1 MKSVFSLML
10 LVGLILA
17 GVAVYIVQNYVGAY
31 QNAYREAV
39 MENQKARPEIETTQV
54 YVANRDIRYGEE
66 LADEDFRL
74 IAWSKDAIPEGVFD
88 ENNPIQKEGDDR
100 RIALRAMNTN
110 EVILASKITE
120 PGAPAG
126 LISELEEGMHGYAM
140 SVDSLMA
147 VGGFNKRFVIKNN
160 LALARAAQGNY
171 SLPIVPMTQTERAEL
186 LHTMGLSAAKRG
198 DIAMAK
204 TLFRDA
210 VSTHPQYFEAANR
223 SLDALENS

>member
-17 GVAVYIVQNYVGAY
+17 GVAVYIVQNYVSAY

-74 IAWSKDAIPEGVFD
+74 IAWPKDAIPEGVFD

-171 SLPIVPMTQTERAEL
+171 SLPIVPMTQTERAEYCIQWVCPLPSAEILRWQKHCSAMRFQHIHNISRL
-186 LHTMGLSAAKRG
+186 L
-198 DIAMAK
+198 I
-204 TLFRDA
+204 
-210 VSTHPQYFEAANR
+210 VV
-223 SLDALENS
+223 

>member
-74 IAWSKDAIPEGVFD
+74 IAWPKDAIPEGIFD

-100 RIALRAMNTN
+100 RIALRAMNTIAHRPHDPDRARRYCDGKN
-110 EVILASKITE
+110 TV
-120 PGAPAG
+120 PRC
-126 LISELEEGMHGYAM
+126 
-140 SVDSLMA
+140 
-147 VGGFNKRFVIKNN
+147 GFNTSTIF
-160 LALARAAQGNY
+160 
-171 SLPIVPMTQTERAEL
+171 
-186 LHTMGLSAAKRG
+186 RG
-198 DIAMAK
+198 C
-204 TLFRDA
+204 
-210 VSTHPQYFEAANR
+210 
-223 SLDALENS
+223 